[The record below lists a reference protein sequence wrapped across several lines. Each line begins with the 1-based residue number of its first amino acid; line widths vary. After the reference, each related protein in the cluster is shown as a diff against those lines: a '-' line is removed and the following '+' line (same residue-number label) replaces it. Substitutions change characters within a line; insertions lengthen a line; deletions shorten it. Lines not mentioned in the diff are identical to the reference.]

1 MVGEVPGHQHNK
13 NLLGMDETRHICDEG
28 NLHIII
34 FAEVESG
41 GIKNERI
48 RFTIDIHTSRSSVVR
63 LNIIR
68 RFIETFR

>member
-1 MVGEVPGHQHNK
+1 M
-13 NLLGMDETRHICDEG
+13 
-28 NLHIII
+28 HIII
-34 FAEVESG
+34 FAVVESR

-48 RFTIDIHTSRSSVVR
+48 RFTIDIHAPRSSVVR